1 MAARLISSSIP
12 NLLNG
17 VSQQADTVRLPN
29 QFEIQEN
36 GLSDVVFGLGKRP
49 PTEHIAKLS
58 NDTNTNSKIHIIN
71 RDSTEQYVVIITN
84 GGIKVYDLNGV
95 EKTVIAPS
103 LTYLNSTSPIL
114 DINLVSV
121 ADYTLTK
128 T

>member
-49 PTEHIAKLS
+49 PT
-58 NDTNTNSKIHIIN
+58 
-71 RDSTEQYVVIITN
+71 
-84 GGIKVYDLNGV
+84 
-95 EKTVIAPS
+95 
-103 LTYLNSTSPIL
+103 
-114 DINLVSV
+114 
-121 ADYTLTK
+121 
-128 T
+128 